1 MQNGKFV
8 LHHSKQ
14 RKGNAVY
21 IYYMIAW
28 YYRKN
33 KKPFRKI
40 IKNLGRLNEYETEFY
55 KNSIACLNNDPHM
68 RPCNI
73 SKLCVRESK
82 EYLSCAVGVHF
93 WDHWNLS
100 DVFKNYSDQTE
111 ISTAEI
117 AKILTVIR
125 FVRPCSKRTTA
136 ELYKETCLPHLT
148 NVDPSLY
155 NRARIFRELRN
166 IEKHREKL
174 GRHIFSLAKKKGYTK
189 GEVLFYDSSSGN
201 ITGMRC
207 VMAKWGRCK
216 DGYNTHVVLLV
227 VITSE
232 GYPIYWEVVEGNT
245 PDVKTMED
253 FISKTEKIYGKLEG
267 IICFDRGMVSDD
279 NLKLLE
285 KKNIRFVTA
294 LDSDQIRV
302 FDKFTDFALLDKVR
316 RYDVKK
322 ESDKIK
328 TEKDLIRGG
337 FTMARKNLF
346 YKEVRLTDGQK
357 KKIEKITK
365 KLNLRKRRYFSAF
378 NPDLSHLT
386 YKHRQ
391 ERVQAFREWV
401 EKYNEELGNALGER
415 KKETVEKCLKE
426 ELKRRKIADV
436 SIGYDLTEYKAENKN
451 EKGRIKK
458 VRTYKI
464 KLTEI
469 SESSYKDAGKHD
481 GLWML
486 ITNISEED
494 DEKFFDETMFDS
506 YFEICRLKNKV
517 EETFRI
523 LSDFV
528 EIEPFYVYKP
538 EHIKAH
544 FTICVLSYL
553 LDITILTRI
562 RNSDKTD
569 NMDLHNVF
577 HILSKC
583 RQDIIQLDEKTVVS
597 KLTQLNERQ
606 EKLLDALDCDY
617 LVSSEYVI
625 DKGIISDNKKC
636 A

>member
-1 MQNGKFV
+1 MQKGKFV

-28 YYRKN
+28 YYRKD
-33 KKPFRKI
+33 KRPFRKV
-40 IKNLGRLNEYETEFY
+40 IKNLGRLNEHEIEFY
-55 KNSIACLNNDPHM
+55 KNSIACLNKDPHM
-68 RPCNI
+68 HPCNI
-73 SKLCVRESK
+73 NKLCVRESK
-82 EYLSCAVGVHF
+82 EYLSCAVGMHF

-100 DVFKNYSDQTE
+100 DVFKNYSNHKE
-111 ISTAEI
+111 IGTADI
-117 AKILTVIR
+117 ARILTVIR
-125 FVRPCSKRTTA
+125 FVRLCSKRTTA
-136 ELYKETCLPHLT
+136 ELYKETCLPQLT

-155 NRARIFRELRN
+155 NRTKIFRELQN
-166 IEKHREKL
+166 IEKHREEL
-174 GRHIFSLAKKKGYTK
+174 GRHIFSLAERKGYTK

-216 DGYNTHVVLLV
+216 DGCNTHAVLLI

-232 GYPIYWEVVEGNT
+232 GYPIYWELAEGNT
-245 PDVKTMED
+245 PDVKTMKD
-253 FISKTEKIYGKLEG
+253 LISKIEKIYGKLES

-285 KKNIRFVTA
+285 KKEIRFITA
-294 LDSDQIRV
+294 LDSDQIKH
-302 FDKFTDFALLDKVR
+302 FDKFIDFTLSDKVR
-316 RYDVKK
+316 RYGVKK
-322 ESDKIK
+322 KSD
-328 TEKDLIRGG
+328 TVEKDLIEGG
-337 FTMARKNLF
+337 FMMARKNLF
-346 YKEVRLTDGQK
+346 YKEVGLTDEQK
-357 KKIEKITK
+357 EKIEKTAK
-365 KLNLRKRRYFSAF
+365 KLNLKKRRYFLAF
-378 NPDLSHLT
+378 NPDLSYLT

-401 EKYNEELGNALGER
+401 EEYNEELGNALGER

-436 SIGYDLTEYKAENKN
+436 SIGYDLTEYEAENRN

-469 SESSYKDAGKHD
+469 SESSYKDAKKHD

-506 YFEICRLKNKV
+506 YFEIYRLKNKV

-528 EIEPFYVYKP
+528 EIEPFYIYKP

-569 NMDLHNVF
+569 NMDLHNIF

-597 KLTQLNERQ
+597 KL
-606 EKLLDALDCDY
+606 KY
-617 LVSSEYVI
+617 L
-625 DKGIISDNKKC
+625 IIYFVPF
-636 A
+636 